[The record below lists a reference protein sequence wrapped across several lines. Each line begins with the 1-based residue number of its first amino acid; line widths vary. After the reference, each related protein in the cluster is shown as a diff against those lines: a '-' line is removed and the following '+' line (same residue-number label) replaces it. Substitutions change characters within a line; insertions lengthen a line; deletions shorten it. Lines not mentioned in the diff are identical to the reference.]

1 MRLKSLLV
9 VTAVVS
15 SLLGAVIAYLVLTVP
30 NDLKSGA
37 LLKQARSQM
46 SKGDNDDAR
55 KTLTTLIQQ
64 YPRTDAAAAATVAL
78 VSIVDSQQAKLSSEV
93 ARLRSEQQKSV
104 QAVNSLGTR
113 VTQLANKPEPEP
125 PPPAVTTAPPAKKGT
140 ITVGK
145 KKPTP
150 KKPTTTRKRRR

>member
-1 MRLKSLLV
+1 VRLKALLI
-9 VTAVVS
+9 VTAIVS
-15 SLLGAVIAYLVLTVP
+15 SLLGAVMAYLVLTVP

-37 LLKQARSQM
+37 LLKQARSEM
-46 SKGDNDDAR
+46 SKGNNDGAR

-78 VSIVDSQQAKLSSEV
+78 VSIVDSQQAKLSGEV

-104 QAVNSLGTR
+104 QAVNSLGSR
-113 VTQLANKPEPEP
+113 VTQLASKPEPEP
-125 PPPAVTTAPPAKKGT
+125 PPVVKAAPAPKKGT

-150 KKPTTTRKRRR
+150 KKRTTTRRRRR

>member
-1 MRLKSLLV
+1 MRLKTILV
-9 VTAVVS
+9 FTALVS

-30 NDLKSGA
+30 NDMKSGA
-37 LLKQARSQM
+37 LLKQARSEM
-46 SKGDNDDAR
+46 SKGNNDDAR

-78 VSIVDSQQAKLSSEV
+78 VSIVDAQQAKLSADV
-93 ARLRSEQQKSV
+93 ARLRTEQQKSL
-104 QAVNSLGTR
+104 QAVNSLGNR
-113 VTQLANKPEPEP
+113 VTDLANKPAPEP
-125 PPPAVTTAPPAKKGT
+125 PAPVVKAAEPAKKGT

-150 KKPTTTRKRRR
+150 KKTTTTRKRRR